1 MANAKDV
8 AKVVAA
14 QTGVSLTEAEKQ
26 VRNSLNAIIEVTKED
41 GRTTFPG
48 VGTFSAVTRKARTGR
63 NPKTGEAL
71 EIPAKD
77 TIKFKPSSK

>member
-8 AKVVAA
+8 AKIIAA
-14 QTGVSLTEAEKQ
+14 QTGVSLVQAESQ
-26 VRNSLNAIIEVTKED
+26 VRNSLNAIIEVTKQD
-41 GRTTFPG
+41 GRVTFPG
-48 VGTFSAVTRKARTGR
+48 VGTFSSVSRKARTGR
-63 NPKTGEAL
+63 NPKTGAIL